1 MLSYLS
7 VRSIYNFVGE
17 AQASPFLYR
26 NLIDKWTENEGVR
39 MNNRR
44 KSFKMPHTYVI
55 LLGMAL
61 FVAIL
66 TWVIP
71 AGEFERAVFNDR
83 TVVVPGSYHAVEAN
97 PQGPWEFLQAIPQAF
112 NAASEI
118 IFFIFITGGA
128 FAIINRSGMIQAG
141 ISRLARVLRGKEILV
156 IPIFVFIFSLA
167 GGTMGLS
174 EETIVFIPIGIALA
188 QSLGFDA
195 MVGMGMITLGAA
207 VGFYSGF
214 MNPFTIGVAQGIA
227 ELTFTSGLWYRL
239 IILAVLN
246 VVTSAYL
253 IFYARKIKQDPTQ
266 SILYNPETG
275 SYIRE
280 EDNQAGD
287 IDHFEFRHILILVVV
302 LIGFALVAIGASQ
315 WGWYITEIAA
325 IFLAMAL
332 ISGLLSGLNLSAIME
347 AFLEGAADIISAA
360 LVVGVARTILVIM
373 ENGMISDT
381 IINWLGSS
389 LENLPTYIA
398 VIGMLFMQL
407 VINFFIPSGSGQAA
421 ATMPIMVPLAD
432 TLGLTRQ
439 TAVLAFQFGDGFMD
453 SVMPSS
459 GVLMAQLSM
468 AKIPYPK
475 YVKWISKLMII
486 WLIIGVIFLLAANAF
501 RYGPF

>member
-1 MLSYLS
+1 M
-7 VRSIYNFVGE
+7 
-17 AQASPFLYR
+17 
-26 NLIDKWTENEGVR
+26 
-39 MNNRR
+39 
-44 KSFKMPHTYVI
+44 
-55 LLGMAL
+55 
-61 FVAIL
+61 
-66 TWVIP
+66 
-71 AGEFERAVFNDR
+71 
-83 TVVVPGSYHAVEAN
+83 
-97 PQGPWEFLQAIPQAF
+97 
-112 NAASEI
+112 
-118 IFFIFITGGA
+118 
-128 FAIINRSGMIQAG
+128 
-141 ISRLARVLRGKEILV
+141 
-156 IPIFVFIFSLA
+156 
-167 GGTMGLS
+167 
-174 EETIVFIPIGIALA
+174 
-188 QSLGFDA
+188 
-195 MVGMGMITLGAA
+195 
-207 VGFYSGF
+207 
-214 MNPFTIGVAQGIA
+214 
-227 ELTFTSGLWYRL
+227 
-239 IILAVLN
+239 
-246 VVTSAYL
+246 
-253 IFYARKIKQDPTQ
+253 
-266 SILYNPETG
+266 
-275 SYIRE
+275 
-280 EDNQAGD
+280 
-287 IDHFEFRHILILVVV
+287 